1 MRWPEVNILFN
12 WSSNKDFS
20 SKLSKIKTLREN
32 CELYFN
38 IWISIFGAPLKF
50 FSDNDSDFSNEDYS
64 EMCESLPTFC
74 SSSFENPIPEY

>member
-1 MRWPEVNILFN
+1 MLISYFIDQDTRISAATFL
-12 WSSNKDFS
+12 K
-20 SKLSKIKTLREN
+20 SKHWEKIVSFI
-32 CELYFN
+32 FN

-64 EMCESLPTFC
+64 EMCESLTTFC

>member
-1 MRWPEVNILFN
+1 MLILYLIDQATRISAATFL
-12 WSSNKDFS
+12 K
-20 SKLSKIKTLREN
+20 SKHWEKIVSFI
-32 CELYFN
+32 FN

-64 EMCESLPTFC
+64 EMCESLTTFC

>member
-1 MRWPEVNILFN
+1 MLILYLIDQDTRISAATFL
-12 WSSNKDFS
+12 K
-20 SKLSKIKTLREN
+20 SKHWEKIVSFI
-32 CELYFN
+32 FN

>member
-1 MRWPEVNILFN
+1 MLILYLIDQDTRISAATFL
-12 WSSNKDFS
+12 K
-20 SKLSKIKTLREN
+20 SKHWEKIVSFI
-32 CELYFN
+32 FN

-64 EMCESLPTFC
+64 EMCESLTTFC